1 MRMDRTML
9 KIGNIKID
17 TYPVSKCNLKQLCK
31 TIYSIPTEPEFCPIC
46 GTRLKKD
53 YCYAIQ
59 ISESECIK
67 IYGAVCYDCDAFFSK
82 SRNILHFIEKHS
94 YAKQSFTIRHD
105 FDLPFDEIQY
115 SKRLKNGSAF
125 LQYVMYVPG
134 EMVCYTLV
142 YDAVEENEAHGVF
155 HYASR
160 TGLAI
165 LKAEKMSSNSVEL
178 EDGVYTVLQVKRKDK
193 LFETIKDEVYSVADT
208 KKVFPDELPDF
219 TSERTLYVYNGN
231 IGCHKKHHIST
242 YCAHIDSFDREIG
255 FYVEYCSECDKYLMK
270 YADYSVYLKR
280 YKFFPMKINRPR
292 YCFDDFSRA
301 ETSELFDNG
310 YSVSQEVGLSE
321 NQRHEI
327 LAFMIDYGIMEQRK
341 ILNHIE
347 MLIKTNG
354 KAVNNEIALSKW
366 ENDKQFVLN
375 YKLADKPLVKIGR
388 IERR

>member
-1 MRMDRTML
+1 MDRTML

-31 TIYSIPTEPEFCPIC
+31 TIYPIPAETQFCPVC
-46 GTRLKKD
+46 GARLKKD

-67 IYGAVCYDCDAFFSK
+67 TYGAVCYDCDAFFSK
-82 SRNILHFIEKHS
+82 SRNILQFIEKHP
-94 YAKQSFTIRHD
+94 YAKQPFTIRHD
-105 FDLPFDEIQY
+105 FDLPFDETQY

-134 EMVCYTLV
+134 KMVCYTLV
-142 YDAVEENEAHGVF
+142 YDTAEEDETHGIF
-155 HYASR
+155 HYASK
-160 TGLAI
+160 TGLAV
-165 LKAEKMSSNSVEL
+165 LRAEKMSSNSVEL
-178 EDGVYTVLQVKRKDK
+178 EDGVYTVLQVKRRAGLFDK
-193 LFETIKDEVYSVADT
+193 IKAEVYSVAET
-208 KKVFPDELPDF
+208 KKVFSDELPDF

-231 IGCHKKHHIST
+231 TGCHKRHHVYSC
-242 YCAHIDSFDREIG
+242 CAHIESFDKEIG

-270 YADYSVYLKR
+270 HDDYSAYLKR

-292 YCFDDFSRA
+292 NYLDDFGRA

-310 YSVSQEVGLSE
+310 YSVNQEVGLSE
-321 NQRHEI
+321 KQRHAI

-354 KAVNNEIALSKW
+354 QAEKNEIALTKW

-375 YKLADKPLVKIGR
+375 YRLTDKPFVKIGR